1 MLRLI
6 VAPRRLAGAV
16 APPGD
21 KSISHRAVILN
32 GLARGSARV
41 TNLSL
46 GADCASTIACM
57 KALGVSVHRD
67 PDDPTTLTV
76 DGRDGRLEEPTAL
89 LDAGNSGTTMR
100 LISGVLAGQP
110 FFSTITGDRSLR
122 SRPMGRIVTPLRL
135 MGARVDGR
143 GGGTL
148 APLAFRGGDLEGIEY
163 DLPVASAQLKSCL
176 LIAGIA
182 ARGRTRLRE
191 LAPTRDHTERMLA
204 AMGVP
209 VTTDD
214 GTVALEAGS
223 LRAVDIVVP
232 GDISAAAFFLVAA
245 AIHPDARIRV
255 TGVGMNPSR
264 TAILGA
270 LQRMGAR
277 VSLENAREAGGE
289 PVADIVAESSALT
302 GIEIAG
308 EEVPGLI
315 DELPVLAVAASV
327 ARGTTVIRD
336 AAELRIKEAD
346 RIRSMAQGLS
356 RMGARVEERPDGLVI
371 HGGAALHGAT
381 VRSYGDHRIAMSL
394 AVAGLVAKGET
405 GIQGA
410 ECAVISNP
418 GFWDQLQSVG
428 SEDGNGRA

>member
-1 MLRLI
+1 M
-6 VAPRRLAGAV
+6 
-16 APPGD
+16 
-21 KSISHRAVILN
+21 
-32 GLARGSARV
+32 
-41 TNLSL
+41 
-46 GADCASTIACM
+46 
-57 KALGVSVHRD
+57 
-67 PDDPTTLTV
+67 
-76 DGRDGRLEEPTAL
+76 
-89 LDAGNSGTTMR
+89 
-100 LISGVLAGQP
+100 
-110 FFSTITGDRSLR
+110 
-122 SRPMGRIVTPLRL
+122 
-135 MGARVDGR
+135 
-143 GGGTL
+143 
-148 APLAFRGGDLEGIEY
+148 
-163 DLPVASAQLKSCL
+163 
-176 LIAGIA
+176 
-182 ARGRTRLRE
+182 
-191 LAPTRDHTERMLA
+191 
-204 AMGVP
+204 
-209 VTTDD
+209 
-214 GTVALEAGS
+214 
-223 LRAVDIVVP
+223 
-232 GDISAAAFFLVAA
+232 AA